1 MKGIIAEEEL
11 LKVLRKMP
19 NDKSPRND
27 KITKEFYEDLK
38 TPFLLSINKA
48 FKVLIF
54 ISERGRLISDT
65 FDIFKIERTF
75 NS

>member
-1 MKGIIAEEEL
+1 
-11 LKVLRKMP
+11 MP

-27 KITKEFYEDLK
+27 KITKEFYEEFQDNLK

-48 FKVLIF
+48 LKVLIF

>member
-1 MKGIIAEEEL
+1 
-11 LKVLRKMP
+11 MP

-27 KITKEFYEDLK
+27 KITKEFYEEFQDDLK

>member
-1 MKGIIAEEEL
+1 
-11 LKVLRKMP
+11 MP

-27 KITKEFYEDLK
+27 KITKEFYEEFQDDLK

-65 FDIFKIERTF
+65 FDIF
-75 NS
+75 

>member
-1 MKGIIAEEEL
+1 
-11 LKVLRKMP
+11 MP

-27 KITKEFYEDLK
+27 KITKEFYEEFQDNLK

>member
-1 MKGIIAEEEL
+1 
-11 LKVLRKMP
+11 MP
-19 NDKSPRND
+19 NDKSSRND
-27 KITKEFYEDLK
+27 KITKEFYEEFQDNLK

>member
-1 MKGIIAEEEL
+1 
-11 LKVLRKMP
+11 MP

-27 KITKEFYEDLK
+27 KITKEFYEEFQDDLK

-48 FKVLIF
+48 LKVLIF

>member
-1 MKGIIAEEEL
+1 
-11 LKVLRKMP
+11 MP

-27 KITKEFYEDLK
+27 KITKEFDEEFQDDLN
-38 TPFLLSINKA
+38 TPFLLSIKKA

-65 FDIFKIERTF
+65 FDIFL
-75 NS
+75 N